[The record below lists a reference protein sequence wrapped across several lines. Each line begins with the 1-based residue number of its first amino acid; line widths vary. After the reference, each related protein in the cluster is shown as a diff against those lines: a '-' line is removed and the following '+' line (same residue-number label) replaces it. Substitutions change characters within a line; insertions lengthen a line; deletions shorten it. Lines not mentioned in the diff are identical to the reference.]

1 MNCRELDA
9 RMKCSNAA
17 AAAAAAATA
26 AATIGAHIGKRYFV
40 RR

>member
-17 AAAAAAATA
+17 AAAAAAA